1 MEYII
6 YESDT
11 DLYLSEDIAESQF
24 ALQKSLSDQNGSGSM
39 LGTELSL
46 TSGYYKITVF
56 NKIKSDIKSIL
67 SVNDGDT
74 LVYKDSSEVGL

>member
-56 NKIKSDIKSIL
+56 NKIKSAIKSIL

>member
-11 DLYLSEDIAESQF
+11 DLYLSGDIAESQF
-24 ALQKSLSDQNGSGSM
+24 ALQKSLADQNGSGSM
-39 LGTELSL
+39 MGTELSL
-46 TSGYYKITVF
+46 TSGYYKITVL
-56 NKIKSDIKSIL
+56 NKTKSDIKSIL

>member
-24 ALQKSLSDQNGSGSM
+24 ALQKSLADQNGSGSIM
-39 LGTELSL
+39 GTGLSL
-46 TSGYYKITVF
+46 TSGYYKITVL
-56 NKIKSDIKSIL
+56 NQTKSDIKSIL

>member
-11 DLYLSEDIAESQF
+11 NLYLSSDLAESQF
-24 ALQKSLSDQNGSGSM
+24 ALQKKLADDGDAGIM
-39 LGTELSL
+39 GTELTLVS
-46 TSGYYKITVF
+46 SYYKINIQ
-56 NKIKSDIKSIL
+56 NKTKTEIKSIL
-67 SVNDGDT
+67 SANDGDT

>member
-1 MEYII
+1 MEYLI